1 MAEDTQTTDT
11 PAASPFRSDLARRI
25 TVIWVA
31 SAGILFVVLAIFGML
46 MRWIQAG
53 DILSA
58 QWYYAIV
65 TLHGA
70 GMIAVTLM
78 GLAAVLSW
86 VIGDRLPLSP
96 RIAVTNYVLTMTAV
110 VLVLLSTLVGHFGP
124 GWTFLYPL
132 PSHPGVPPAD
142 SWSPSWAY
150 PYYVAIA
157 LVAIAFALWG
167 FDVIRAGIKRWGN
180 PGRLYGF
187 DIVGGKTEPTDPNAT
202 NPSIVAAAIMSIEA
216 ILTAIPGAIIII
228 LLIVHSA
235 DSSFDLDP
243 LFAKN
248 LIYFVGHMMANF
260 SIYLGA
266 GIMYAVIPKYAGRA
280 WPAAKTTIVAWWV
293 VTFTIIGPYFHH
305 LYMDFAQPAAL
316 AVVGNVFSYA
326 SLVPS
331 ATVTI
336 FGAVLIV
343 YRSGIKWSPA
353 PLLLYAGLIG
363 WSIGGV
369 GAVIDSTPMVNLTMH
384 NTMWVPA
391 HFHTYMALG
400 AVLFLL
406 GGVYHYGEQLTGN
419 RPNLR
424 LGSVGSSLIMAGG
437 WVVVMAFFIS
447 GAMSIVRRYAYVD
460 LPRYKGWA
468 TVGLIGAVV
477 AIIGL
482 LIVAVDLLRVYLP
495 GFAKGVGSPE
505 RPDRAAD
512 EPVPVPEAAH

>member
-1 MAEDTQTTDT
+1 MHTAT
-11 PAASPFRSDLARRI
+11 PPYRSDGARRI
-25 TVIWVA
+25 TAIWIA
-31 SAGILFVVLAIFGML
+31 TTGILFVVLAIFGLM

-53 DILSA
+53 DILDA
-58 QWYYAIV
+58 RWYYAIV

-78 GLAAVLSW
+78 GLASVLSW
-86 VIGDRLPLSP
+86 VIRDRIPMSTG
-96 RIAVTNYVLTMTAV
+96 IAVTTYVMTMTAI
-110 VLVLLSTLVGHFGP
+110 VLVLLSTLVGKFGP

-132 PSHPGVPPAD
+132 PSHPGVPAAD
-142 SWSPSWAY
+142 SWNPNWAY
-150 PYYVAIA
+150 PYYIAIA
-157 LVAIAFALWG
+157 LVAVAFALWG
-167 FDVIRAGIKRWGN
+167 FDVIRSGIKTFGN
-180 PGRLYGF
+180 PGRMYGV
-187 DIVGGKTEPTDPNAT
+187 DIVAGRTEPTDPRAT
-202 NPSIVAAAIMSIEA
+202 NPSIVAAGIMAIEA

-235 DSSFDLDP
+235 DNSFSVEP

-260 SIYLGA
+260 AIYLGA
-266 GIMYAVIPKYAGRA
+266 GIMYAVIPKYAGRP

-293 VTFTIIGPYFHH
+293 IIATIIFPYFHH
-305 LYMDFAQPAAL
+305 LYMDFAQPTGL
-316 AVVGNVFSYA
+316 AMVGNIFSYA
-326 SLVPS
+326 SAVPS

-343 YRSGIKWSPA
+343 FRSGIKWSPA

-363 WSIGGV
+363 WSVGGV
-369 GAVIDSTPMVNLTMH
+369 GALIDSTPMVNFTMH

-406 GGVYHYGEQLTGN
+406 GGVYHYAEQLTG
-419 RPNLR
+419 RVPNMR
-424 LGSVGSSLIMAGG
+424 LGSIGSTLIMLGG
-437 WVVVMAFFIS
+437 WVVVLAFFIS
-447 GAMSIVRRYAYVD
+447 GALSIVRRYAYVD

-468 TVGLIGAVV
+468 AVGLAGAAV
-477 AIIGL
+477 AVIGL

-495 GFAKGVGSPE
+495 GFAKGAGGPGE
-505 RPDRAAD
+505 P
-512 EPVPVPEAAH
+512 EPVRDDPAPVAEPAT